1 MNHFDY
7 RNGVLH
13 AEAVNLIELAEAV
26 GTPFY
31 CYSTATLERHYRVF
45 SEAFAGE
52 KAVVCYA
59 MKANSNQSVLRTL
72 AKLGAGADV
81 VSGGELK
88 RALAAGIPPQKILFS
103 GVGKT
108 EAELRAALAA
118 DILVHQCRVRARTR
132 IAVAARG
139 RGRQD
144 RADLGAGQSRRRR
157 RHPRQ
162 DRHRQVREQVRRPDR
177 ARPRRLCP
185 RGQAAGDRGHRH
197 RHAYRQPD
205 HRSLPKMETA
215 FRILA
220 EFVQTLRA
228 DGHTIS
234 HIDFGGGLGIPY
246 YMDRAAPPAPD
257 AYAAMVK
264 RVTHNLG
271 CTLMFEPG
279 RMIVGNAGILVTRV
293 IYVKPGDAKNFVIID
308 AAMNDLIR
316 PTLYE
321 AHHDIL
327 PVREPAQGHAHRSSP
342 TWSGRSA
349 KPATISRSTASLPE
363 PKAGDLLAI
372 MTAGAYGAVQS
383 GTYNTRALVP
393 EVLVKDDQYAVV
405 RPRIEVEELI
415 AMDRASAVAVTR
427 CAVLAKPGPITP
439 GIVVKNVCAVAL
451 SIGHGV
457 WVPARRPGRR
467 RSVIQFI
474 SPRRRPWRRPPSRPP
489 PFRSA

>member
-45 SEAFAGE
+45 TDAFAGE
-52 KAVVCYA
+52 KALVCYA

-88 RALAAGIPPQKILFS
+88 RALAAGIPPEKILFS

-108 EAELRAALAA
+108 EAELRAALGA
-118 DILVHQCRVRARTR
+118 DILCINVESEPELELLSRLAVETGRLARISVRVNPDVDSGSHAKISTGKSENKFGVPLARAREVYAR
-132 IAVAARG
+132 AAKLPG
-139 RGRQD
+139 IKVTGVDVHIGSQITE
-144 RADLGAGQSRRRR
+144 LG
-157 RHPRQ
+157 P
-162 DRHRQVREQVRRPDR
+162 
-177 ARPRRLCP
+177 
-185 RGQAAGDRGHRH
+185 
-197 RHAYRQPD
+197 
-205 HRSLPKMETA
+205 META
-215 FRILA
+215 FRLLA
-220 EFVQTLRA
+220 ELVQTLRA

-234 HIDFGGGLGIPY
+234 HVDFGGGLGIPY
-246 YMDRAAPPAPD
+246 YMDREAPPEPSV
-257 AYAAMVK
+257 YAAMVK

-279 RMIVGNAGILVTRV
+279 RLIVGNAGILVTRV
-293 IYVKPGDAKNFVIID
+293 IYVKHGEARNFVIID

-327 PVREPAQGHAHRSSP
+327 PVIAAPAGAP
-342 TWSGRSA
+342 TITADVVGPVCETGDYLALGRT
-349 KPATISRSTASLPE
+349 KPE
-363 PKAGDLLAI
+363 PKAGDLVAV

-383 GTYNTRALVP
+383 GTYNTRALIP

-405 RPRIEVEELI
+405 RPRVEVDDLI
-415 AMDRASAVAVTR
+415 AMDRQA
-427 CAVLAKPGPITP
+427 
-439 GIVVKNVCAVAL
+439 
-451 SIGHGV
+451 
-457 WVPARRPGRR
+457 
-467 RSVIQFI
+467 
-474 SPRRRPWRRPPSRPP
+474 PWL
-489 PFRSA
+489 

>member
-13 AEAVNLIELAEAV
+13 AEAVDLVALAEAV

-45 SEAFAGE
+45 ADAFADVE
-52 KAVVCYA
+52 SLVCYSL
-59 MKANSNQSVLRTL
+59 KANSNQSVLKTL
-72 AKLGAGADV
+72 ARLGAGADV

-88 RALAAGIPPQKILFS
+88 RARAAGIPPDKILFS

-108 EAELRAALAA
+108 EAELRAALAEDVLCINVESEPELELLSRLA
-118 DILVHQCRVRARTR
+118 VETGRTARVSIRLNPDVDSGTHAKISTGKSENKFGVPLVHARAVYAR
-132 IAVAARG
+132 AARLPG
-139 RGRQD
+139 LKVTGVDIHIGSQIT
-144 RADLGAGQSRRRR
+144 DLG
-157 RHPRQ
+157 P
-162 DRHRQVREQVRRPDR
+162 
-177 ARPRRLCP
+177 
-185 RGQAAGDRGHRH
+185 
-197 RHAYRQPD
+197 
-205 HRSLPKMETA
+205 MEAA

-220 EFVQTLRA
+220 DFVTTLRA
-228 DGHTIS
+228 DGHAIS
-234 HIDFGGGLGIPY
+234 HVDFGGGLGIPY
-246 YMDRAAPPAPD
+246 HLDRTAPPAPS

-293 IYVKPGDAKNFVIID
+293 IHLKQGAAKNFVVID

-327 PVREPAQGHAHRSSP
+327 PVRLAAPGVRMILADVVGPVCETGDYLAL
-342 TWSGRSA
+342 GRNM
-349 KPATISRSTASLPE
+349 PE
-363 PKAGDLLAI
+363 PKPGDLLAI

-383 GTYNTRALVP
+383 GTYNTRPLVP

-405 RPRIEVEELI
+405 RPRIEVDALI
-415 AMDRASAVAVTR
+415 AMDNVA
-427 CAVLAKPGPITP
+427 
-439 GIVVKNVCAVAL
+439 
-451 SIGHGV
+451 
-457 WVPARRPGRR
+457 
-467 RSVIQFI
+467 
-474 SPRRRPWRRPPSRPP
+474 PWL
-489 PFRSA
+489 